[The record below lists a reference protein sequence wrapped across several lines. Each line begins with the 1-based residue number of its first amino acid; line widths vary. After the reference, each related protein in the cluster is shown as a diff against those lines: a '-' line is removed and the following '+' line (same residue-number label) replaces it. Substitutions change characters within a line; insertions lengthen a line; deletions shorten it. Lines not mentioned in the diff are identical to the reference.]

1 MQLSFEIEIL
11 LLQAHSVAAFGGL
24 VYKLGYNQ
32 RCYMMVLIETFLGT
46 YLLHMQSFTKI
57 SVLCR

>member
-24 VYKLGYNQ
+24 VYKQGYNHA
-32 RCYMMVLIETFLGT
+32 RGA
-46 YLLHMQSFTKI
+46 
-57 SVLCR
+57 R